1 MASSIKT
8 TKSIFLLSS
17 LLILFTIS
25 YAHNIT
31 EILSS
36 DPNLSQF
43 SSYLSQTKLDDEI
56 NSRQTITVLALDN
69 AAMSSLTSNNSL
81 SVIKNLLSLHVLLDY
96 YDPKKL
102 HSIQNGTVLTTTL
115 YQTTG
120 SATSQEGSV
129 NITDLKGGTVGF
141 GSGVPGSKLESTY
154 TKSVKQIPYNIS
166 VLEISDPIIAPSLM
180 NSSSSDANITAV
192 LEKAGCKTFAS
203 LISSSG
209 VLKMYQNQ
217 MEKGITIFAPT
228 DEAFKAKGV
237 PDLSKLN
244 NAEIVSLL
252 QFHALTSYAPIGTL
266 KSKKGSLT
274 TLASGAGK
282 YDLTTKT
289 AGDSVTLHT
298 GVDSSRVA
306 GTLLD
311 STPVIIYSVDNVLL
325 PVELFGVAPSPAPI
339 ESPASSPSPAP
350 TKSPASSPSPAST
363 ESPASAPTEESPE
376 GSPSPS
382 ESPESAADDTGK
394 NGGDQRTVPA
404 LFVAGFVG
412 VISLVL

>member
-1 MASSIKT
+1 MASS
-8 TKSIFLLSS
+8 LLFTFS

-43 SSYLSQTKLDDEI
+43 NSYLTQTKLDDEI

-69 AAMSSLTSNNSL
+69 SAMSSLTSNHSL

-102 HSIQNGTVLTTTL
+102 HSLENGTVKTTTL

-120 SATSQEGSV
+120 SATSDEGSV
-129 NITDLKGGTVGF
+129 NITDLHGGSVGF
-141 GSGVPGSKLESTY
+141 GSGSPGSKLDSTY

-166 VLEISDPIIAPSLM
+166 VLEISAPIITPALLT
-180 NSSSSDANITAV
+180 SSSDANVTAI

-203 LISSSG
+203 LLSSSG
-209 VLKMYQNQ
+209 VLKMYETQ
-217 MEKGITIFAPT
+217 MEKGITVFAPT
-228 DEAFKAKGV
+228 DEAFKVKGV
-237 PDLSKLN
+237 PDLNKLSS
-244 NAEIVSLL
+244 AELVSLL
-252 QFHALTSYAPIGTL
+252 QFHALSSYSPIGTL
-266 KSKKGSLT
+266 KTTKGKLT
-274 TLASGAGK
+274 TLASGVGK
-282 YDLTTKT
+282 YDLSPTT

-298 GVDSSRVA
+298 GVDSSRIA

-311 STPVIIYSVDNVLL
+311 ATPVVIYSVDSLLL
-325 PVELFGVAPSPAPI
+325 PVELFGLSPAP
-339 ESPASSPSPAP
+339 APAP
-350 TKSPASSPSPAST
+350 
-363 ESPASAPTEESPE
+363 ESDTPASAPA
-376 GSPSPS
+376 PSPKS
-382 ESPESAADDTGK
+382 ESPESSPPAPSMESPAGAPAESPAGETAADEQSR
-394 NGGDQRTVPA
+394 NGAGERGSA
-404 LFVAGFVG
+404 LFVAVVFTVATG